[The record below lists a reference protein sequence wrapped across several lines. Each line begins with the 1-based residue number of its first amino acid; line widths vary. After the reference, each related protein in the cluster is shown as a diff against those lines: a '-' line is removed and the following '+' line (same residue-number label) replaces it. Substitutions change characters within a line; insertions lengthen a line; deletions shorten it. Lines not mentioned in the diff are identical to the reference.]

1 VAPAVGALSGD
12 VMRVFTAEEIQKL
25 ISPGTLVEVLRHA
38 FQADL
43 VCPPR
48 QIVAVPGGTQQRLC
62 LLMPAFE
69 RTGAGA
75 VKLVTVFP
83 GNAARALPTIQGGIL
98 VFSEDGTPVALLDG
112 TIVTRLRTAAASA
125 LASTFLSREDSAHLV
140 IIGTGSLAPHM
151 AAAHAAVRPIRRISI
166 CGRRA
171 AVAEH
176 TAAAIRRVVTPDTQ
190 VLSASSIER
199 AVASADI
206 VSCVTSSA
214 TPVLAGRWLREGTF
228 VDLVGGF
235 SPDRREAD
243 DDVVRRSRI
252 FVDTFEG
259 AMTEAGDILDPLA
272 RGIIAREQVEAELA
286 DLVSGRHAG
295 RLTAQ
300 ELVTFKTVGTA
311 IEDLAAAQAV
321 LAAACGNDGSNP
333 DPSG

>member
-1 VAPAVGALSGD
+1 
-12 VMRVFTAEEIQKL
+12 MRVFAAEEIQKL
-25 ISPGTLVEVLRHA
+25 ITPGTLVEVLRRA

-48 QIVAVPGGTQQRLC
+48 QIVQVPGGTQQRVC
-62 LLMPAFE
+62 LIMPAFD
-69 RTGAGA
+69 RSGAGA

-83 GNAARALPTIQGGIL
+83 DNGKRALPTIQAAIL
-98 VFSEDGTPVALLDG
+98 VFSEDGTPVAMLDG
-112 TIVTRLRTAAASA
+112 TIITRLRTAAASA
-125 LASTFLSREDSAHLV
+125 LASTFLSRDDSAHLV

-151 AAAHAAVRPIRRISI
+151 AAAHSAVRPIRRISV

-171 AVAEH
+171 AAAER
-176 TAAAIRRVVTPDTQ
+176 TAAAIRLMVKPEVE
-190 VLSASSIER
+190 VLSASSVER

-214 TPVLAGRWLREGTF
+214 TPVLAGRWLREGVF

-235 SPDRREAD
+235 SPDKREAD

-259 AMTEAGDILDPLA
+259 AMTEAGDILEPLS
-272 RGIIAREQVEAELA
+272 RGVIAREQVEAELA
-286 DLVSGRHAG
+286 DLASGRHVG
-295 RLTAQ
+295 RLTDN
-300 ELVTFKTVGTA
+300 ELVTFKSVGTA

-321 LAAACGNDGSNP
+321 LAAASGQDGSNE
-333 DPSG
+333 DPSGCS

>member
-1 VAPAVGALSGD
+1 
-12 VMRVFTAEEIQKL
+12 MRVFAAEEIQKL
-25 ISPGTLVEVLRHA
+25 ITPRILVEVLRRA

-48 QIVAVPGGTQQRLC
+48 QSVAVPGGTQQRVC
-62 LLMPAFE
+62 LIMPAFD
-69 RTGAGA
+69 RRGAGA

-83 GNAARALPTIQGGIL
+83 GNTTRSLPTIQAAIL
-98 VFSEDGTPVALLDG
+98 VFSEDGTPVAVLDG

-140 IIGTGSLAPHM
+140 IIGTGALAPHM

-166 CGRRA
+166 CGRREVA
-171 AVAEH
+171 AER
-176 TAAAIRRVVTPDTQ
+176 TAAAIRLVVKPEVEVISTR
-190 VLSASSIER
+190 SIES

-214 TPVLAGRWLREGTF
+214 TPVLAGRWLREGVF

-243 DDVVRRSRI
+243 DEVVRRSRI

-259 AMTEAGDILDPLA
+259 AMTEAGDILDPLS
-272 RGIIAREQVEAELA
+272 RGVIARAQVEASLA
-286 DLVSGRHAG
+286 DLTSGRHAG
-295 RLTAQ
+295 RISDR
-300 ELVTFKTVGTA
+300 EVVTFKSVGTA

-321 LAAACGNDGSNP
+321 LAAASANDRSIVG
-333 DPSG
+333 PSG

>member
-1 VAPAVGALSGD
+1 
-12 VMRVFTAEEIQKL
+12 MRVFEAEEIQKL
-25 ISPGTLVEVLRHA
+25 ITPGTLVEVLRQA

-62 LLMPAFE
+62 LIMPAFD
-69 RTGAGA
+69 RRGAGA

-83 GNAARALPTIQGGIL
+83 GNAARALPTIQAGIL
-98 VFSEDGTPVALLDG
+98 VFSQDGTPVAMLDG

-140 IIGTGSLAPHM
+140 IIGTGALAPHM

-166 CGRRA
+166 CGRHEA
-171 AVAEH
+171 AAER
-176 TAAAIRRVVTPDTQ
+176 TAAAIRLVVKPEVE
-190 VLSASSIER
+190 VLSASSAER

-214 TPVLAGRWLREGTF
+214 TPVLAGRWLREGVF

-235 SPDRREAD
+235 SPQKREAD
-243 DDVVRRSRI
+243 DDVVKRSRI

-259 AMTEAGDILDPLA
+259 AMTEAGDILDPLS

-286 DLVSGRHAG
+286 DLASGRHAG
-295 RLTAQ
+295 RITKT
-300 ELVTFKTVGTA
+300 ELVTFKSVGTA

-321 LAAACGNDGSNP
+321 LAAASGHDGFNEN
-333 DPSG
+333 PSG

>member
-1 VAPAVGALSGD
+1 
-12 VMRVFTAEEIQKL
+12 MRVFRAEEIQKL
-25 ISPGTLVEVLRHA
+25 ITPRSLVEVLRRA

-48 QIVAVPGGTQQRLC
+48 QIVAVPGSTQQRLC
-62 LLMPAFE
+62 LIMPAFDGS
-69 RTGAGA
+69 GAGA

-83 GNAARALPTIQGGIL
+83 GNAARALPTIQAAIL
-98 VFSEDGTPVALLDG
+98 LFSEDGTPVAMLDG

-125 LASTFLSREDSAHLV
+125 LASTFLSRQDSAHLV

-166 CGRRA
+166 CGRREA
-171 AVAEH
+171 AAER
-176 TAAAIRRVVTPDTQ
+176 TAAAIRLMVKPEVE
-190 VLSASSIER
+190 VLTASSVET

-214 TPVLAGRWLREGTF
+214 TPVLTGRWLREGTF

-235 SPDRREAD
+235 SPDKREAD
-243 DDVVRRSRI
+243 DDVMRRSRI

-259 AMTEAGDILDPLA
+259 AMTEAGDILDPLS
-272 RGIIAREQVEAELA
+272 RGVIARERVEAELA
-286 DLVSGRHAG
+286 DLVSGRHVG
-295 RLTAQ
+295 RVTDK
-300 ELVTFKTVGTA
+300 ELVTFKSVGTA

-321 LAAACGNDGSNP
+321 LAAAADSDNGN
-333 DPSG
+333 PSG

>member
-1 VAPAVGALSGD
+1 
-12 VMRVFTAEEIQKL
+12 MRVFRAEEIQKL
-25 ISPGTLVEVLRHA
+25 ITPRSLVEVLRHA

-48 QIVAVPGGTQQRLC
+48 QIIAVPGSTQQRLC
-62 LLMPAFE
+62 LIMPAFDGS
-69 RTGAGA
+69 GAGA

-83 GNAARALPTIQGGIL
+83 GNAARALPTIQAAIL
-98 VFSEDGTPVALLDG
+98 LFSQDGTPVAMLDG

-125 LASTFLSREDSAHLV
+125 LASTFLSRQDSAHLV

-166 CGRRA
+166 CGRREA
-171 AVAEH
+171 AAER
-176 TAAAIRRVVTPDTQ
+176 TAAAIRLMVKPEVE
-190 VLSASSIER
+190 VLGASSVET

-214 TPVLAGRWLREGTF
+214 TPVLAGRWLREGAF

-235 SPDRREAD
+235 SPDKREAD
-243 DDVVRRSRI
+243 DDVMRRSRI

-259 AMTEAGDILDPLA
+259 AMTEAGDILDPLS
-272 RGIIAREQVEAELA
+272 RGVIAREQVEAELA
-286 DLVSGRHAG
+286 DLVSGRHVG
-295 RLTAQ
+295 RVTDK
-300 ELVTFKTVGTA
+300 ELVTFKSVGTA

-321 LAAACGNDGSNP
+321 LAAASDSDNGN
-333 DPSG
+333 PSG

>member
-1 VAPAVGALSGD
+1 
-12 VMRVFTAEEIQKL
+12 MRVFTAEQIQKL
-25 ISPGTLVEVLRHA
+25 VTPGTLVEVLRHA
-38 FQADL
+38 FQADF

-62 LLMPAFE
+62 LIMPAFD
-69 RTGAGA
+69 RRGAGA

-83 GNAARALPTIQGGIL
+83 ENAARSRPTIQAGIL
-98 VFSEDGTPVALLDG
+98 VFSEDGTPVAMLDG

-166 CGRRA
+166 CGRREA
-171 AVAEH
+171 AAQRA
-176 TAAAIRRVVTPDTQ
+176 AAAIRRVVKPDVE
-190 VLSASSIER
+190 VLSASSAER

-214 TPVLAGRWLREGTF
+214 IPVLAGRWLREGAF

-243 DDVVRRSRI
+243 DDVLRRSRI

-259 AMTEAGDILDPLA
+259 AMTEAGDIMDPLS
-272 RGIIAREQVEAELA
+272 RGVIAREQVEAELA
-286 DLVSGRHAG
+286 DLVRGRHVG
-295 RLTAQ
+295 RITDK
-300 ELVTFKTVGTA
+300 EVVTFKSVGTA
-311 IEDLAAAQAV
+311 IEDLAAAQAL
-321 LAAACGNDGSNP
+321 LAAASGIDRLNE
-333 DPSG
+333 DPSA

>member
-1 VAPAVGALSGD
+1 
-12 VMRVFTAEEIQKL
+12 MRVFRAEEIQKL
-25 ISPGTLVEVLRHA
+25 ITPRSLVEVLRHA

-48 QIVAVPGGTQQRLC
+48 QIIAVPGSTQQRLC
-62 LLMPAFE
+62 LIMPAFDGS
-69 RTGAGA
+69 GAGA

-83 GNAARALPTIQGGIL
+83 GNAARALPTIQAAIL
-98 VFSEDGTPVALLDG
+98 LFSQDGTPVAMLDG

-125 LASTFLSREDSAHLV
+125 LASTFLSRQDSAHLV

-166 CGRRA
+166 CGRREA
-171 AVAEH
+171 AAER
-176 TAAAIRRVVTPDTQ
+176 TAAAIRLMVKPEVE
-190 VLSASSIER
+190 VLGASSVET

-214 TPVLAGRWLREGTF
+214 TPVLAGRWLREGAF

-235 SPDRREAD
+235 SPDKREAD
-243 DDVVRRSRI
+243 DDVMRRSRI

-259 AMTEAGDILDPLA
+259 AMTEAGDILDPLS
-272 RGIIAREQVEAELA
+272 RGVIAREQVEADLA
-286 DLVSGRHAG
+286 DLVSGRHVG
-295 RLTAQ
+295 RVTDK
-300 ELVTFKTVGTA
+300 ELVTFKSVGTA

-321 LAAACGNDGSNP
+321 LAAASDSDNGN
-333 DPSG
+333 PSG

>member
-1 VAPAVGALSGD
+1 
-12 VMRVFTAEEIQKL
+12 MRVFRAEEIQKL
-25 ISPGTLVEVLRHA
+25 ITPRSLVEVLRHA

-48 QIVAVPGGTQQRLC
+48 QIVAVPGSTQQRLC
-62 LLMPAFE
+62 LIMPAFDGS
-69 RTGAGA
+69 GAGA

-83 GNAARALPTIQGGIL
+83 GNAARAFPTIQAAIL
-98 VFSEDGTPVALLDG
+98 LFSEDGTPVAMLDG

-125 LASTFLSREDSAHLV
+125 LASTFLSRQDSAHLV

-166 CGRRA
+166 CGRREA
-171 AVAEH
+171 AAER
-176 TAAAIRRVVTPDTQ
+176 TAAAIRLMVKPEVE
-190 VLSASSIER
+190 VLSASSVET

-214 TPVLAGRWLREGTF
+214 TPVLAGRWLREGAL

-235 SPDRREAD
+235 SPDKREAD
-243 DDVVRRSRI
+243 DDVMRRSRI

-259 AMTEAGDILDPLA
+259 AMTEAGDILDPLS
-272 RGIIAREQVEAELA
+272 RGVIAREQVEAELA
-286 DLVSGRHAG
+286 DLVSGRHVG
-295 RLTAQ
+295 RVTDK
-300 ELVTFKTVGTA
+300 ELVTFKSVGTA

-321 LAAACGNDGSNP
+321 LAAASDSDNGN
-333 DPSG
+333 PSG

>member
-1 VAPAVGALSGD
+1 
-12 VMRVFTAEEIQKL
+12 MRVFTAEEIQTL
-25 ISPGTLVEVLRHA
+25 ITPGALVEVLRHA
-38 FQADL
+38 FQADF

-62 LLMPAFE
+62 LIMPAFD
-69 RTGAGA
+69 RRGAGA

-83 GNAARALPTIQGGIL
+83 GNAARALPTIQAGIL
-98 VFSEDGTPVALLDG
+98 VFSDDGAPVAILDG

-125 LASTFLSREDSAHLV
+125 LASTFLSRADSAHLV

-151 AAAHAAVRPIRRISI
+151 AAAHAAVRPIRRISV
-166 CGRRA
+166 CGRREA
-171 AVAEH
+171 AAQR
-176 TAAAIRRVVTPDTQ
+176 TAAAIRLVVKPD
-190 VLSASSIER
+190 VEVRSASSVAG

-214 TPVLAGRWLREGTF
+214 TPVLAGRWLREGAF

-243 DDVVRRSRI
+243 DDVLRRSRI

-259 AMTEAGDILDPLA
+259 AMTEAGDILDPLS
-272 RGIIAREQVEAELA
+272 RGVITREQVEAQLA
-286 DLVSGRHAG
+286 DLASGRHVG
-295 RLTAQ
+295 RVADD
-300 ELVTFKTVGTA
+300 ELVTFKSVGTA

-321 LAAACGNDGSNP
+321 LAAAYRNDGFNESS
-333 DPSG
+333 SG

>member
-1 VAPAVGALSGD
+1 
-12 VMRVFTAEEIQKL
+12 MRVFGAEEIQEL
-25 ISPGTLVEVLRHA
+25 ITPRSLVEVLRRA

-43 VCPPR
+43 VCPSR
-48 QIVAVPGGTQQRLC
+48 QIVAVPGSTQQRLC
-62 LLMPAFE
+62 LIMPAFD
-69 RTGAGA
+69 RSGAGA

-83 GNAARALPTIQGGIL
+83 GNVARAIPTIQAAIL
-98 VFSEDGTPVALLDG
+98 LFSEDGTPVAMLDG

-125 LASTFLSREDSAHLV
+125 LASTFLSRQDSAHLV

-151 AAAHAAVRPIRRISI
+151 AAAHAAVRPICRISI
-166 CGRRA
+166 CGRREA
-171 AVAEH
+171 AAER
-176 TAAAIRRVVTPDTQ
+176 TAAAIRLMVKPEVE
-190 VLSASSIER
+190 VLSASSVKT

-214 TPVLAGRWLREGTF
+214 TPVLAGRWLREGAF

-235 SPDRREAD
+235 SPDKREAD
-243 DDVVRRSRI
+243 DDVMRRSRI

-259 AMTEAGDILDPLA
+259 AMTEAGDILDPLS

-286 DLVSGRHAG
+286 DLVSGRHVG
-295 RLTAQ
+295 RATDK
-300 ELVTFKTVGTA
+300 ELVTFKSVGTA

-321 LAAACGNDGSNP
+321 LAAASDSDNE

>member
-1 VAPAVGALSGD
+1 
-12 VMRVFTAEEIQKL
+12 MRVFTAEEIQKL
-25 ISPGTLVEVLRHA
+25 ITPGALVEVLRHA

-62 LLMPAFE
+62 LLMPAFD
-69 RTGAGA
+69 RRGAGA

-83 GNAARALPTIQGGIL
+83 GNAARALPTIQAGIL
-98 VFSEDGTPVALLDG
+98 VFSEDGTPVAMLDG

-151 AAAHAAVRPIRRISI
+151 AVAHAAVRPISRISI
-166 CGRRA
+166 CGRREDS
-171 AVAEH
+171 AER
-176 TAAAIRRVVTPDTQ
+176 TAAAIRLVVKPEVRV
-190 VLSASSIER
+190 SASSVER

-206 VSCVTSSA
+206 VTCVTSSA
-214 TPVLAGRWLREGTF
+214 TPVLAGRWLREGAF

-243 DDVVRRSRI
+243 DDVLRRSRI

-259 AMTEAGDILDPLA
+259 AMTEAGDILDPLS

-286 DLVSGRHAG
+286 DLVSGRHVG
-295 RLTAQ
+295 RITAQ
-300 ELVTFKTVGTA
+300 ELVTFKSVGTA

-321 LAAACGNDGSNP
+321 LTAASGNDGLHEAP
-333 DPSG
+333 AG